1 MIKDLIKVEINNK
14 KYLPLDDLI
23 EDLENHL
30 NNEIK
35 DITEDDKN
43 GYEWA
48 TNEALAH
55 LSLYKG
61 DLK

>member
-1 MIKDLIKVEINNK
+1 MIKDLIQVKINGK
-14 KYLPLDDLI
+14 TYVPIDDLI
-23 EDLENHL
+23 EDLKKHL

-35 DITEDDKN
+35 DITEEDKD

-55 LSLYKG
+55 LSNYKG
-61 DLK
+61 V